1 MPGFPVTIPCVKR
14 NINDKQ
20 DWYVSIYN
28 VFDKQYEDESFYPAA
43 GRTVLVGADFKF

>member
-28 VFDKQYEDESFYPAA
+28 VFDKQYEDELFYPAA